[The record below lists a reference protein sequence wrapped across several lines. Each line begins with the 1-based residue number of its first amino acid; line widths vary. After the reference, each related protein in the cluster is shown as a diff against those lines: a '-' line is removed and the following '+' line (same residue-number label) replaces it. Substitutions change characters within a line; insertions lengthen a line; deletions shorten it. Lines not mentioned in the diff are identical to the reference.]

1 MAAVDVP
8 DLQFTPVEEIPGK
21 AQKVRTTFF
30 QQKTRPIEFRI
41 QQLRKLYWA
50 FKDREHLVT
59 EALHRDL
66 GKPKYEAYLS
76 EISLCENDIIFV
88 QKNLAKWAKDEKA
101 QDIDLTFSFM
111 KPVIRKDPLGC
122 VLVIG
127 AFNVPFSLTL
137 CPLVG
142 AIAAGNTV
150 VVKPSETSPNCAAVL
165 QEIIEAAFDPDVVTV
180 VQGGVPQVQALLA
193 ERWDKICFTGSSNVG
208 RIVAKAAAPNL
219 TPVLLELGGRNP
231 AFITKK
237 ADLRLAARRLLWGKT
252 FNAGQICLSQNYI
265 LVDREVLSQLVT
277 EFEKTW
283 KEYYP
288 DGVKPSP
295 DYCRIVNDSAFRRIK
310 GLIDSSKGK
319 ILLGGTMDE
328 KERFIEPT
336 LIQVD
341 SVDDP
346 LIQQETFGP
355 VITILPV
362 GDLDEAIK
370 IANNVDSTPLALYP
384 FGTKQE
390 VEKVLSSVRSGGVSI
405 NDSFMH
411 ASIPNL
417 PFGGVGESGTGCYH
431 GRSSFDAF
439 VHRRS
444 IASTPGWVER
454 ALFIR
459 YPPYAGKLKKALKT
473 STLAPNFNRN
483 GQTTIGLLGWIVWFA
498 TFGGGANK
506 SGASRAAVAAIG

>member
-1 MAAVDVP
+1 MATVNLPPFVP
-8 DLQFTPVEEIPGK
+8 TPVEEIPS
-21 AQKVRTTFF
+21 KVKRVRNTFYLH
-30 QQKTRPIEFRI
+30 KTRPIEFRI

-50 FKDREHLVT
+50 LKDREDLVA
-59 EALHRDL
+59 EALRLDL
-66 GKPKYEAYLS
+66 GKPKYEAYVS
-76 EISLCENDIIFV
+76 EIGMVENDIVFV
-88 QKNLAKWAKDEKA
+88 QKNVAKWAKDEKA
-101 QDIDLTFSFM
+101 QDIDLPFTLM
-111 KPVIRKDPLGC
+111 KPTIRKDPLGC

-137 CPLVG
+137 GPLIG

-165 QEIIEAAFDPDVVTV
+165 GEIITAAFDPDVVTV
-180 VQGGVPQVQALLA
+180 VQGGVPETQALLA
-193 ERWDKICFTGSSNVG
+193 ERWDKICFTGSATVG

-237 ADLRLAARRLLWGKT
+237 ADVRLAARRLLWGKT

-265 LVDREVLSQLVT
+265 LVDKEVVSQLVT
-277 EFEKTW
+277 EFGKAW

-288 DGVKPSP
+288 DGVQASP
-295 DYCRIVNDSAFRRIK
+295 DYCRIVSDAAFRRIK
-310 GLIDSSKGK
+310 GMIDSTNGK

-336 LIQVD
+336 LVQVD
-341 SVDDP
+341 SADDP
-346 LIQQETFGP
+346 LVRQETFGP
-355 VITILPV
+355 IITLLPV
-362 GDLDEAIK
+362 NNLDEAIR
-370 IANNVDSTPLALYP
+370 IANDVDSTPLAVYP

-390 VEKVLSSVRSGGVSI
+390 VEKVLSTVRSGGATI

-411 ASIPNL
+411 ASIPTL

-444 IASTPGWVER
+444 IAATPGWVER
-454 ALFIR
+454 VLSVR
-459 YPPYAGKLKKALKT
+459 YPPYAGKLRRTLK
-473 STLAPNFNRN
+473 SSALAPNFDRN
-483 GQTTIGLLGWIVWFA
+483 GKTTTGLLGWIVWFV
-498 TFGGGANK
+498 TFGGGPNK
-506 SGASRAAVAAIG
+506 TGASRAAVAAIG

>member
-1 MAAVDVP
+1 MATI
-8 DLQFTPVEEIPGK
+8 DLPALHFTPVEEIPGK
-21 AQKVRTTFF
+21 VKRVRTTFF
-30 QQKTRPIEFRI
+30 QHKTRPLEFRI
-41 QQLRKLYWA
+41 QQLRKLYWVL
-50 FKDREHLVT
+50 KDREHLVA
-59 EALHRDL
+59 EALARDL
-66 GKPKYEAYLS
+66 GKPKYEAYVS
-76 EISLCENDIIFV
+76 EIGMVENDIVFV

-101 QDIDLTFSFM
+101 PDIDLAFSLM
-111 KPVIRKDPLGC
+111 KPIIRKDPLGC

-127 AFNVPFSLTL
+127 AFNVPFGLTL
-137 CPLVG
+137 GPLIG

-165 QEIIEAAFDPDVVTV
+165 QEIIEAAFDPDVVAV
-180 VQGGVPQVQALLA
+180 VQGGVPETQALLT
-193 ERWDKICFTGSSNVG
+193 ERWDKICFTGSANVG

-231 AFITKK
+231 AFITKS

-252 FNAGQICLSQNYI
+252 FNAGQVCLSQNYI
-265 LVDREVLSQLVT
+265 LVDREVVSQLVT
-277 EFEKTW
+277 EFGKAW

-288 DGVKPSP
+288 DGAKASP
-295 DYCRIVNDSAFRRIK
+295 DYCRIVNDAAFQRIK
-310 GLIDSSKGK
+310 GMIDSTKGK

-336 LIQVD
+336 LVQVD

-346 LIQQETFGP
+346 LIRQETFGP

-362 GDLDEAIK
+362 GDLDEAIR
-370 IANNVDSTPLALYP
+370 IANDVDSTPLALYP

-390 VEKVLSSVRSGGVSI
+390 VEKVLSSVRSGGATI

-411 ASIPNL
+411 VSIPTL
-417 PFGGVGESGTGCYH
+417 PFGGVGESGSGAYH

-444 IASTPGWVER
+444 IAATPAWVER
-454 ALFIR
+454 MLSVR
-459 YPPYAGKLKKALKT
+459 YPPYAGKMQR
-473 STLAPNFNRN
+473 TLRSSAVTPNFDRS
-483 GQTTIGLLGWIVWFA
+483 GKTTTGLFGWIVWLV

>member
-1 MAAVDVP
+1 MATVDLP
-8 DLQFTPVEEIPGK
+8 ALQFTPVEEIPGK
-21 AQKVRTTFF
+21 VKRVRTTFF
-30 QQKTRPIEFRI
+30 QHKTRPIEFRV

-50 FKDREHLVT
+50 LKDREHLAA
-59 EALHRDL
+59 EALARDL
-66 GKPKYEAYLS
+66 GKSKYEAYVS
-76 EISLCENDIIFV
+76 EIAMTENDIVFA
-88 QKNLAKWAKDEKA
+88 QKNVAKWAKDEKA
-101 QDIDLTFSFM
+101 QDVNLTFSLM
-111 KPVIRKDPLGC
+111 KPKIRKDPLGC

-127 AFNVPFSLTL
+127 AFNVPFTLTL
-137 CPLVG
+137 GPLIG

-180 VQGGVPQVQALLA
+180 VQGGVTETQALLT
-193 ERWDKICFTGSSNVG
+193 ERWDKICFTGSANVG

-237 ADLRLAARRLLWGKT
+237 ADLRLAARRLFWGKT
-252 FNAGQICLSQNYI
+252 FNAGQICVSQNYI
-265 LVDREVLSQLVT
+265 LVDKEVVSQLVT
-277 EFEKTW
+277 EFGKVW

-288 DGVKPSP
+288 DGAKASP
-295 DYCRIVNDSAFRRIK
+295 DYGRIVNDAAFRRIK
-310 GLIDSSKGK
+310 GAIDSSKGK

-336 LIQVD
+336 LVQVD
-341 SVDDP
+341 SADDP
-346 LIQQETFGP
+346 LVRQETFGP
-355 VITILPV
+355 VITLLPV

-370 IANNVDSTPLALYP
+370 IANDVDSTPLGLYP

-390 VEKVLSSVRSGGVSI
+390 VEKVLSAVRSGGASI
-405 NDSFMH
+405 NDSYMH
-411 ASIPNL
+411 ASIPTL
-417 PFGGVGESGTGCYH
+417 PFGGVGESGNGAYH

-444 IASTPGWVER
+444 ITATPGWVER
-454 ALFIR
+454 ALSVR
-459 YPPYAGKLKKALKT
+459 YPPYFGKMQKT
-473 STLAPNFNRN
+473 LRSNVLTPNFDRN
-483 GQTTIGLLGWIVWFA
+483 GNTTTGLLGWLVWFV